1 VLLESAN
8 FDPTTIRRT
17 AKRLALHS
25 EASHRFERRVDPEG
39 AVAALN
45 RAAYLLAELAGGH
58 PAKGVVDRYA
68 RPPKRPTFVLRE
80 ERIESLLGVRVEG
93 KQAEKILKALGLQT
107 RRRPKTRRIEVIVP
121 SRRSD
126 LTREADL
133 IEELAR
139 LHGYQK
145 IPSTIPLLR
154 PSGGKTDDRLR
165 YERRIRSLLA
175 GEGLAE
181 AVNLPFTTV
190 KLNQSFGGLW
200 EGSPAPVVVLN
211 PLTQESAEMRL
222 SLLPGL
228 VDNLRY
234 NLAQKAESFC
244 AYHLGKVFRLTK
256 DGQNEER
263 QCLAGLL
270 YGPRERRGLRNA
282 DQPPLGFLDCKGLV
296 EGVLDLLRLSDKAT
310 WIPDAP
316 AILHPGIAASLQCD
330 GHKLGYLGQ
339 VHPTACD
346 EFGVLPCLVFELDF
360 EKLLE
365 YAPRKIIA
373 RSLPRFPSV
382 ERDLAIVVDR
392 RFPSQQIVS
401 WIERLGEA
409 LIEHVQV
416 FDQYYGSPI
425 PEGKKSLA
433 YKISYRADDRTLT
446 DTEVNALHQNLVEQ
460 IGRVFGAQL
469 RS

>member
-1 VLLESAN
+1 
-8 FDPTTIRRT
+8 
-17 AKRLALHS
+17 
-25 EASHRFERRVDPEG
+25 
-39 AVAALN
+39 
-45 RAAYLLAELAGGH
+45 
-58 PAKGVVDRYA
+58 
-68 RPPKRPTFVLRE
+68 
-80 ERIESLLGVRVEG
+80 
-93 KQAEKILKALGLQT
+93 
-107 RRRPKTRRIEVIVP
+107 
-121 SRRSD
+121 
-126 LTREADL
+126 
-133 IEELAR
+133 
-139 LHGYQK
+139 
-145 IPSTIPLLR
+145 
-154 PSGGKTDDRLR
+154 
-165 YERRIRSLLA
+165 
-175 GEGLAE
+175 
-181 AVNLPFTTV
+181 
-190 KLNQSFGGLW
+190 
-200 EGSPAPVVVLN
+200 
-211 PLTQESAEMRL
+211 MRL

-244 AYHLGKVFRLTK
+244 AYHLGKVFRLTH

-263 QCLAGLL
+263 QCLAGVL

-296 EGVLDLLRLSDKAT
+296 ESVLDLLRLSDKAT
-310 WIPDAP
+310 WIPEAP
-316 AILHPGIAASLQCD
+316 AMLHPGMAASLQCD
-330 GHKLGYLGQ
+330 GHKLGYLGH

-346 EFGVLPCLVFELDF
+346 EFGVPACLVFELDF

-365 YAPRKIIA
+365 YAPRKITA

-392 RFPSQQIVS
+392 GFSAQQIVS

-416 FDQYYGSPI
+416 FDQYTGSPI

-446 DTEVNALHQNLVEQ
+446 DTEVNTLHQNLVEQ